1 MKIDATNFFGISDPA
16 DAHGWMEGLERVF
29 SIMGC
34 PDDCKLGIVVFLLE
48 GNAYHWWELI
58 RLSFTDHAAISWGD
72 FRHAF
77 YEHFYPKSYCDAKL
91 VEFLMMVAKYEQ
103 KFIQLS
109 RYALALME
117 NEEDKYCRFEDGLR
131 EKIHSIVTVVYHTLF
146 GVLFQAAMR
155 VERSITEGRSPV
167 ERHQPC
173 DCVGNSSQGPM
184 NRSGYESRSF
194 SSSRPIGFIYAASS
208 TSHGSRQSQS
218 FAQPSDSSSMRFTTL
233 RTQRIDR
240 SGRTQN
246 PRFTSC
252 DRYHTEP
259 CQFGGSRY
267 FVH

>member
-1 MKIDATNFFGISDPA
+1 MT
-16 DAHGWMEGLERVF
+16 
-29 SIMGC
+29 
-34 PDDCKLGIVVFLLE
+34 
-48 GNAYHWWELI
+48 
-58 RLSFTDHAAISWGD
+58 
-72 FRHAF
+72 
-77 YEHFYPKSYCDAKL
+77 
-91 VEFLMMVAKYEQ
+91 VAEYEQ

-109 RYALALME
+109 RHALALVE
-117 NEEDKYCRFEDGLR
+117 NEEDKYRQFEDGLR

-167 ERHQPC
+167 ERSRPF

-208 TSHGSRQSQS
+208 TSRGSRQSQS
-218 FAQPSDSSSMRFTTL
+218 FAQPSDSSSTRFTTL
-233 RTQRIDR
+233 RTKMMDR

-246 PRFTSC
+246 PQFTSC

-259 CQFGGSRY
+259 YQFGGSGY
-267 FVH
+267 FCCGQPSHIKRDCPLMMQRDTTTMPQDQSGGALGGGQRMTEVDVTSSSGAQSGVASRGI